1 MDLYKIPMAKII
13 VMVRT
18 STEAQSIEEQRKEME
33 DFCRSEGWTDIVWV
47 EKQGASAA
55 KVDDDYR
62 AMIDEVKRRVEED
75 KDIKCFAVWHLNRL
89 ARTEEVWVEIKS
101 FFVSHKV
108 QIICKNPYLKL
119 LTPSGD
125 VDQGMELAMG
135 LLAILSKQDQTER
148 KAKFKRAKSAMM
160 KRGQYVGGN
169 IIKFGYRVEDTYYVI
184 DEDDSKIVREIFD
197 LYSTGQ
203 YSIYTLSK
211 ELSERGMPVTASLV
225 QKTIGCRAY
234 IGDEVGEYGLHY
246 PPIISKELFEK
257 CEKVR
262 ESNKTDMKRGERV
275 VLGAKLVKCYKCG
288 GTCTSNSRHY
298 VCARHFHHGPC
309 DNGFALRQCVADELL
324 FKEASIF
331 HLQYLI
337 DMNNNKDE
345 EYRKELE
352 LTQAKLSATKLKID
366 ECQSKKDRIV
376 ENYEDGLISKEKR
389 DTRLSKVEDD
399 MRAHQGVI
407 AALQDRI
414 RAISRLLEKKEEV
427 DDVEV
432 FMAALDTMDAE
443 DAYDIVHKH
452 IVSLTAEPQSFGKR
466 DPRTHR
472 PNGVLITI
480 TSVTGY
486 QAKYMYVP
494 NGKVNLY
501 VWNGTRWVGNHV
513 TITDKKK

>member
-1 MDLYKIPMAKII
+1 MKALAVLRVSTTSQQIDDQREELYAYIKSMGYDEIEP
-13 VMVRT
+13 V
-18 STEAQSIEEQRKEME
+18 EAI
-33 DFCRSEGWTDIVWV
+33 
-47 EKQGASAA
+47 GASAVKLDKKYMEMA
-55 KVDDDYR
+55 NKIK
-62 AMIDEVKRRVEED
+62 ATIIEGGIDAVCVWEISRLGRNEVILMDFKEFF
-75 KDIKCFAVWHLNRL
+75 IK
-89 ARTEEVWVEIKS
+89 
-101 FFVSHKV
+101 HKV
-108 QIICKNPYLKL
+108 QFICKNPSLRL
-119 LTPSGD
+119 LNDDGSVNSGT
-125 VDQGMELAMG
+125 ELAFSLFATM
-135 LLAILSKQDQTER
+135 AKQEASENKVR
-148 KAKFKRAKSAMM
+148 FKRAKSAMM

-169 IIKFGYRVEDTYYVI
+169 IIKFGYKIEDTYYVI
-184 DEDDSKIVREIFD
+184 DEEDSKIVREIFD

-262 ESNKTDMKRGERV
+262 ESNKIDMKRGERV
-275 VLGAKLVKCYKCG
+275 VLGAKLVKCYRCG

-298 VCARHFHHGPC
+298 VCAKHFHHGPC

-324 FKEASIF
+324 FKEASTF

-337 DMNNNKDE
+337 DMNQNKDE

-352 LTQAKLSATKLKID
+352 LTQAKLSATELKMD
-366 ECQSKKDRIV
+366 ECQSKKDRIA

-486 QAKYMYVP
+486 QAKYMYIP

-501 VWNGTRWVGNHV
+501 GWNGTRWVPSKIE
-513 TITDKKK
+513 ITDKKK